1 MNVLWYRPV
10 PNCVCFLRIHPNL
23 AIPNDMTKVFDRRHL
38 KLTFLWLK
46 IELVVLEDAHDFL
59 DYLSMAMLVSRE
71 DKDVV

>member
-1 MNVLWYRPV
+1 MNVLRNWPV
-10 PNCVCFLRIHPNL
+10 PDSIRFLGIHPNL
-23 AIPNDMTKVFDRRHL
+23 PITNDMTEVLDRRHL